1 MALNTQLG
9 RTGRYRKVID
19 VAPTITAGA
28 YSLNDAVGGRMTFA
42 NASHGAGQ
50 SGVIE
55 ALRIVDRAQ
64 QMVAL
69 DLFLFDQAFTAV
81 ADNAPF
87 AVSDAD
93 MENYVGTIP
102 ISVANYADL
111 STNSGAAMYPVGL
124 PYITVGSYN
133 LYGQLVVRSGPPTY
147 VATSDLRIRLSV
159 KLD

>member
-1 MALNTQLG
+1 MA
-9 RTGRYRKVID
+9 RKMID
-19 VAPTITAGA
+19 VVPTITAGA
-28 YSLNDAVGGRMTFA
+28 YSLNDAVGGMLIFGS
-42 NASHGAGQ
+42 ASKGAGQ

-81 ADNAPF
+81 ADNAAF

-93 MENYVGTIP
+93 MENYIGLIP
-102 ISVANYADL
+102 VSVAHYADL
-111 STNSGAAMYPVGL
+111 LTNSAASPYSFLL
-124 PYITVGSYN
+124 PYVTVGSPN

-159 KLD
+159 RLD